1 MNIIPTKCAE
11 RPEGAA
17 VDTRIDEI
25 EDRIYRISTF
35 VPEIAEPA
43 GFTFNQ
49 FLLDA
54 GEPLLFH
61 TGMRHLF
68 PAVSAA
74 ITTVMPL
81 TRLRW
86 IAFGHIEADECGAVN
101 EFLAAAP
108 HAQVAA
114 GVAGCQLSL
123 NDLCDRPPR
132 PLADGEVLDIGGKVL
147 HRQVRQINTP
157 HVPHN
162 WEAQVM
168 FEQATATLLC
178 GDLFTHIGSGPPV
191 VSDDLVEPALD
202 TEAAFRATSSL
213 AATCATLRGLAQLA
227 PRTLAIMHGS
237 SFTGDGAAALT
248 ALADGYEK
256 RFAPEASFATNRGV
270 LTS

>member
-1 MNIIPTKCAE
+1 VE
-11 RPEGAA
+11 
-17 VDTRIDEI
+17 TRIDEI

-35 VPEIAEPA
+35 VPHIAEPA

-54 GEPLLFH
+54 EEPLLFH

-74 ITTVMPL
+74 VATVMPL
-81 TRLRW
+81 RRLRW
-86 IAFGHIEADECGAVN
+86 IGFGHIEADECGAMN
-101 EFLAAAP
+101 EFLTAAP

-132 PLADGEVLDIGGKVL
+132 PLADGEVIDIGGRL
-147 HRQVRQINTP
+147 LRRQVRQINTP

-168 FEQATATLLC
+168 FEQATGTLLC
-178 GDLFTHIGSGPPV
+178 GDLFTHIGHGPPIV
-191 VSDDLVEPALD
+191 TDDLVERALD
-202 TEAAFRATSSL
+202 TEAVFRATSSL
-213 AATCATLRGLAQLA
+213 AATTATLRSLAQLA
-227 PRTLAIMHGS
+227 PKTLAIMHGS

-248 ALADGYEK
+248 ALADGYEQ
-256 RFAPEASFATNRGV
+256 RFAPETGFATTRGV